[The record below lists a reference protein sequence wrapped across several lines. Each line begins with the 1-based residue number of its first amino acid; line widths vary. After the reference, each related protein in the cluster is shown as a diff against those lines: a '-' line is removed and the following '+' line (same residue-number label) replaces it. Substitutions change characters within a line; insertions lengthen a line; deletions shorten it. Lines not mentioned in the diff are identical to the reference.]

1 MICCN
6 LAALFASCAF
16 LKQNPDASKDSG
28 VVGLLESK
36 DIEGKIG
43 ECLRYVA
50 VCCGIM
56 RYVVVCCGVLRCVAI
71 CCGVLRYVVVCRSM
85 LRRVAVCCDMLRCV
99 AICCGKLW
107 CDAICCGMKRVKF
120 MLIVLG
126 V

>member
-16 LKQNPDASKDSG
+16 LKQNPDAGKDSG

-50 VCCGIM
+50 VCCSIM
-56 RYVVVCCGVLRCVAI
+56 RYVVVCCGV
-71 CCGVLRYVVVCRSM
+71 
-85 LRRVAVCCDMLRCV
+85 LRCV